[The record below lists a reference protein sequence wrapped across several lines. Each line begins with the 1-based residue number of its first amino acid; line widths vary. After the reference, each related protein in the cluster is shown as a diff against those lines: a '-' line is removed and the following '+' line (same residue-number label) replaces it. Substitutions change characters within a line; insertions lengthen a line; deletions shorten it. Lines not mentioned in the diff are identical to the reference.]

1 MPLKTFEEYV
11 AMAEIAHGHMCAGQI
26 LGLRLAIHGVNLL
39 QIDDPA
45 GKDRKRL
52 VSFVEIDRCATDA
65 VPIVTGCR
73 LGKRALKFRD
83 FGKVAAT
90 FCDLQTDR
98 AVRVVA
104 KESSKQRA
112 RELYPEIL
120 DKNAQQMRAYRE
132 MPDEELFDVQ
142 WVRVRLGPEDMPGYK
157 AARVV
162 CSQCGEGINFK
173 REVTQDGKPV
183 CRACAGERYYEL
195 L

>member
-1 MPLKTFEEYV
+1 MPLKTFDEYV

-183 CRACAGERYYEL
+183 CRGCAGERYYEL

>member
-1 MPLKTFEEYV
+1 MPLKTFDEYV

-162 CSQCGEGINFK
+162 CSQCGEGISFK
-173 REVTQDGKPV
+173 REVTQDGKTL
-183 CRACAGERYYEL
+183 CRGCAGERYYEL